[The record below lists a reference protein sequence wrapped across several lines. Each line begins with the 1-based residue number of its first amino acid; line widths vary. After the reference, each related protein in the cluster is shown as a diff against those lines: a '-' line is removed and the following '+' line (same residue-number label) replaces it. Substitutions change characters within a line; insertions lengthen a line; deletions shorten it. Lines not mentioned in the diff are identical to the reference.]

1 MMIPKNIHYC
11 WFGRGEK
18 PALAKK
24 CIASWERV
32 CPDYMITEWN
42 EDNFDTRHNAYL
54 EWCWRSRK
62 WAFLSDLARLM
73 IIYEHGGIYLDTDV
87 EAIRPYDD
95 LLGYNAFFGFES
107 ENCINTGLGFGSIPG
122 HPVLKRMMEPYYAM
136 KPEEDGSFPTVN
148 CPHLNT
154 QALIPYGLTL
164 NGQRQNVMN
173 AEILSPD
180 FLNPYDDPTGK
191 LRKTGNT
198 ISIHWYGKSW
208 MDSRTILRSRL
219 MKPLHR
225 LFGTD
230 FILFQKMRSRR

>member
-1 MMIPKNIHYC
+1 MP
-11 WFGRGEK
+11 E
-18 PALAKK
+18 LAKK
-24 CIASWERV
+24 CIASWHEYM
-32 CPDYMITEWN
+32 PDWEYKLWN
-42 EDNFDTRHNAYL
+42 EDCFDVNSVAYAKEAYEAKKYAFVSDYVRL
-54 EWCWRSRK
+54 E
-62 WAFLSDLARLM
+62 ALNN
-73 IIYEHGGIYLDTDV
+73 EGGVYLDTDV

-95 LLGYNAFFGFES
+95 LLGYDAFFGFES
-107 ENCINTGLGFGSIPG
+107 ESCINTGLGFGSIPW
-122 HPVLKRMMEPYYAM
+122 HPALKRMMEPYYAM
-136 KPEEDGSFPTVN
+136 KPEEDGSFPTIN

-173 AEILSPD
+173 AEILPQD
-180 FLNPYDDPTGK
+180 FLNPYDNPTGK

-230 FILFQKMRSRR
+230 FILFQKMRSRL